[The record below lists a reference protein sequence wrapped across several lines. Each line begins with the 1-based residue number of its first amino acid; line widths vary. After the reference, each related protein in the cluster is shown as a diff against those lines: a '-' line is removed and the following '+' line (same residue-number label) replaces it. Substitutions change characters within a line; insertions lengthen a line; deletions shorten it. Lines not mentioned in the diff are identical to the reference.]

1 MFLDRGATPWSWT
14 ALCSKKNK
22 VATPFHSNRMERR
35 RHIAPFLRSHAAN
48 HASKEAEVA
57 TANTD
62 RGRAPGL
69 VSAFLVALTKR
80 FRTARP
86 AGRAPLLSA
95 PSPTPQCDAFSRH
108 VRQMSGHDVSVAAEK
123 RARWKSAF
131 MAAPTKRCSP
141 PRPAWRASVGR
152 AAPHSS
158 HPCHALN
165 LPYGSYGAMEQFI
178 QSPPSSGTL
187 VHLCRS
193 GRLLALGALH
203 ATCTD

>member
-1 MFLDRGATPWSWT
+1 MPPARLLLFTCIGGVG
-14 ALCSKKNK
+14 C
-22 VATPFHSNRMERR
+22 
-35 RHIAPFLRSHAAN
+35 
-48 HASKEAEVA
+48 
-57 TANTD
+57 
-62 RGRAPGL
+62 GRALPQPPRKL
-69 VSAFLVALTKR
+69 HAHQINVV
-80 FRTARP
+80 P

-95 PSPTPQCDAFSRH
+95 PSPTPQCDAFTRH

-193 GRLLALGALH
+193 GRLLVLWSTTGNLQGQSPTQRSTQTTPSMELWSCLFNHHLH
-203 ATCTD
+203 RGH